1 MSHEYLS
8 RSTDDCTDEDASE
21 VFVKRNGILQK
32 ISGKEK
38 KKILANLKKKK
49 VKEEKKKGKLIED
62 YFRFAKGL
70 TSDKEVERTG
80 TGSDFKV
87 GDDYY
92 EVIDHTKLSPEQER
106 NKPKPTWQKPSRD

>member
-8 RSTDDCTDEDASE
+8 RSMDDCTDEDASE

-38 KKILANLKKKK
+38 KKILANLKKK
-49 VKEEKKKGKLIED
+49 VKEEKKKGKRIED
-62 YFRFAKGL
+62 NN
-70 TSDKEVERTG
+70 DER
-80 TGSDFKV
+80 DN
-87 GDDYY
+87 Y